1 MAVGTKMS
9 RGQCQCQW
17 SMKKL
22 EMIEDWMVGTGK
34 GRVEGSEDSI
44 ALKNIIVEFQWRL
57 RFVIV
62 KS

>member
-9 RGQCQCQW
+9 RGQCQW
-17 SMKKL
+17 LMKKL
-22 EMIEDWMVGTGK
+22 ETIEDWMVEMGR

>member
-44 ALKNIIVEFQWRL
+44 ALKNHQSL
-57 RFVIV
+57 D
-62 KS
+62 SNGG